1 MEDKNES
8 KTKKM
13 FFKPANNISISKNG
27 TLEYNENEII
37 AIKEGLIYSIKNRI
51 PIFLLGNVGVGK
63 TELVKEIAQELGMEL
78 VMVHLARSSNSDFIA
93 PIVENGRLKFVVND
107 VIKNLE
113 EGNKI
118 LYLDEY
124 DRSLDGSTRNAI
136 LSLINERMFDGVKL
150 PDSVA
155 VVLAGNQ
162 NYSNDTV
169 ILNQAEKSRFGIWKI
184 TAEGMT
190 NKSDYFIYWLNIAMN
205 KLNLD
210 DRIITFLTNY
220 PELLYNENKDEEI
233 EQFATPRSWANLSKL
248 MPYID
253 TIKSLLIRNSLVS
266 GFIGKEA
273 GSKFLT
279 FVDVFSKMPSAEKI
293 LNDFDACG
301 IKTIDEELSAVEILI
316 GYSKQNPK
324 KLKDVI
330 KVIHSKMYSEM
341 MYNFITIIRNNN
353 TLKTQIINLFQ
364 NDEEMFELLK
374 NYIDTYASVMNK
386 KDK

>member
-1 MEDKNES
+1 MTEEKET

-13 FFKPANNISISKNG
+13 FFHTSNNLSFSKEKG
-27 TLEYNENEII
+27 LETKENEII
-37 AIKEGLIYSIKNRI
+37 AIKNGLIYSIKNKI

-63 TELVKEIAQELGMEL
+63 TELVKEIAKELNMEL

-150 PDSVA
+150 PDNVA

-184 TAEGMT
+184 TAEGLT
-190 NKSDYFIYWLNIAMN
+190 NTSDYFLYWLNVAIN

-210 DRIITFLTNY
+210 ERITTFLINY
-220 PELLYNENKDEEI
+220 PELLYNENKDAET

-253 TIKSLLIRNSLVS
+253 TIKSTVIRNSLVS

-273 GSKFLT
+273 GSRFLT
-279 FVDVFSKMPSAEKI
+279 FVDVFSKMPPAEKI
-293 LNDFDACG
+293 LNDFDNCG
-301 IKTIDEELSAVEILI
+301 IKTIDEQLSAVEILI

-324 KLKDVI
+324 KLSEVI
-330 KVIHSKMYSEM
+330 KLIHTKMYNEM
-341 MYNFITIIRNNN
+341 MYNFIEIIKNNSM
-353 TLKTQIINLFQ
+353 LKDKLISLFQ
-364 NDEEMFELLK
+364 YDDEIFELLK
-374 NYIDTYASVMNK
+374 NPIDIYSVVKN